1 MSGSHW
7 PIDRRIP
14 LTLLAAI
21 FVQTLTLVGIG
32 SWYLSA
38 YNSRIV
44 AVEDELRRTS
54 DSLKTESVASK
65 LKADQF
71 QKKQGKFETAVA
83 RLEERMAAANST
95 LSRIE
100 WLMKDLKDD
109 RPPPR
114 RME

>member
-1 MSGSHW
+1 
-7 PIDRRIP
+7 
-14 LTLLAAI
+14 
-21 FVQTLTLVGIG
+21 
-32 SWYLSA
+32 
-38 YNSRIV
+38 
-44 AVEDELRRTS
+44 
-54 DSLKTESVASK
+54 
-65 LKADQF
+65 
-71 QKKQGKFETAVA
+71 VA